1 MLWTKN
7 KQTNVGKTRSLLSG
21 RCQRCIVHLET
32 IQRIVSRW
40 TMRQQRDVSY
50 TSRCWYDV
58 NTMIFVC
65 WKKKMQ
71 RLFRRLIKTIQAC
84 HQCQPYT
91 FSHISTYSLNDKH
104 LHMSKTCHWN
114 TFFNIIEVSIL
125 CFECIFGN
133 CREPMKW
140 VCPLVSQDALTVALT
155 EETTKEKKT
164 PKKTQGYKME
174 KQMHDYGLSLSWN
187 PPVTPPATV

>member
-1 MLWTKN
+1 MPTPHCSPWNYTTYSFKVN
-7 KQTNVGKTRSLLSG
+7 DAATAW
-21 RCQRCIVHLET
+21 CIVYITLLIWCQHNDFRLLE
-32 IQRIVSRW
+32 
-40 TMRQQRDVSY
+40 
-50 TSRCWYDV
+50 
-58 NTMIFVC
+58 
-65 WKKKMQ
+65 KKNLQ

-104 LHMSKTCHWN
+104 LQMSKTCHWN
-114 TFFNIIEVSIL
+114 TFFFFFNIIEVSIL

-155 EETTKEKKT
+155 EETTKEKKP